1 MTAMRLMLIA
11 TIKCDYEYEIIDYE
25 DELPIS
31 N

>member
-1 MTAMRLMLIA
+1 MTAIRLMLIA
-11 TIKCDYEYEIIDYE
+11 TIKCDYEYEIDYE